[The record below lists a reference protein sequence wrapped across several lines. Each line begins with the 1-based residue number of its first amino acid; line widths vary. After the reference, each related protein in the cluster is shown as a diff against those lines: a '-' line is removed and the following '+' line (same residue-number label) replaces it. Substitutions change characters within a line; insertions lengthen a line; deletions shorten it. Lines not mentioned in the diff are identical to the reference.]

1 MCVSGF
7 SVLFYYILVSQN
19 EHQYEAKY
27 ISFVLEVFG
36 ALPGAGATSGSE
48 VTPTV
53 PSGPSP
59 DAAWGCFCCSAH
71 MPLLCHVPDGG
82 TPVCM
87 AALPGSRE
95 GKKVAVGC
103 LLLCLSSQCR

>member
-7 SVLFYYILVSQN
+7 SVLFYCILVSQN
-19 EHQYEAKY
+19 EHRHEAKY